1 MSLENNHLET
11 NLFVKPTD
19 RNNYLPFDS
28 AHPYH
33 CKKGLPY
40 SQFLRIRRI
49 CSKPLDFTQ
58 NCGVKAAQLRR
69 KGYPQT
75 LIREAYGKVRD
86 RPRDDLLTYRE
97 KNTPTSEQKIYMT
110 TTYNPAYDGL
120 RLQVLKTWDL
130 LYRSSSTR
138 QIHSLGLEVGYR
150 RPKSLRDLL
159 VRFKLSPGGDT
170 VTHVTGAPLK
180 CENPHYRYCPKLC
193 TDLHIVASVTGK
205 TYR

>member
-1 MSLENNHLET
+1 M
-11 NLFVKPTD
+11 
-19 RNNYLPFDS
+19 
-28 AHPYH
+28 
-33 CKKGLPY
+33 
-40 SQFLRIRRI
+40 
-49 CSKPLDFTQ
+49 
-58 NCGVKAAQLRR
+58 
-69 KGYPQT
+69 
-75 LIREAYGKVRD
+75 
-86 RPRDDLLTYRE
+86 TYRE

-159 VRFKLSPGGDT
+159 VRFKLSPGGGT

-180 CENPHYRYCPKLC
+180 CDNPRCRYCPKLC

-205 TYR
+205 TYRSRHNVSCNSNNLVYCISSTRCGKHYVGQTKNSLKQRFQGHTMLRRPRCQDISTDMETKA